1 MMVRRRR
8 GGLAAAT
15 ALAGLL
21 VASGPAAAAGPDAGS
36 GGISDSAEINGFTV
50 SYSLSG
56 VTPGPGDTPP
66 FRSGTV
72 TGDTVTLTGSASFT
86 QPGGGTHLAMSAHLY
101 VSGGAS
107 ESEAWPPP
115 GVSGDVVGATTV
127 TMPFNLTV
135 KVPPVP
141 DPPPTVD
148 PFDLAD
154 PSASPTAPPYAT
166 VTFSVSARNCNDS
179 GVCGGPEWAGIF
191 LVFATPS
198 GLSVGVGAVDW
209 VATVG
214 ALGAVAAAAA
224 AFGLVPGSTRGADG
238 NGDRSQTGDR
248 RRRYV
253 LQLSADR
260 VEARSDRP
268 GTLEAQVWEVGSDGS
283 VAGANAA
290 ITMAASLPELV
301 VSPASG
307 TGSLS
312 SSITVVGPPT
322 AGTGTLTVEAS
333 AEGLEMRAT
342 AEVAVGADYE
352 LVIS

>member
-1 MMVRRRR
+1 MMMRRRR

-21 VASGPAAAAGPDAGS
+21 VAIGPAAAANPDAGS
-36 GGISDSAEINGFTV
+36 GGISDSAEGGGFNV

-56 VTPGPGDTPP
+56 VTPGPGDTPSR
-66 FRSGTV
+66 RSGTV
-72 TGDTVTLTGSASFT
+72 TSDTVTLTGSASFT
-86 QPGGGTHLAMSAHLY
+86 IGEGFVTYLAMSANLY

-107 ESEAWPPP
+107 EAEKWPPP
-115 GVSGDVVGATTV
+115 GVDGAVGGTTV
-127 TMPFNLTV
+127 TMPFSLTI

-148 PFDLAD
+148 PFDLVD

-179 GVCGGPEWAGIF
+179 GVCGGPEWDGIF
-191 LVFATPS
+191 LVFATPK

-224 AFGLVPGSTRGADG
+224 AFGFVPGSTRGADG

-260 VEARSDRP
+260 IEARSDRP

-290 ITMAASLPELV
+290 ITMTASLPELV

-307 TGSLS
+307 TGSLA
-312 SSITVVGPPT
+312 SSISVVGPPT
-322 AGTGTLTVEAS
+322 SGTGTLTVVAS